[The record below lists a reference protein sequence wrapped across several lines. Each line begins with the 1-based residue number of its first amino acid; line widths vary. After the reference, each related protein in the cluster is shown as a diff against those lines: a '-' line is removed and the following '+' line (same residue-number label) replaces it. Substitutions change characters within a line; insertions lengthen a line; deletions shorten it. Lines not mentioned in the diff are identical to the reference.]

1 MKREIDA
8 LKLITPEF
16 HNSFDVFMSSDYL
29 EMAEFGGRGSGKST
43 NILFMAIIR
52 VIQDKVDCL
61 IMRKVANTLRT
72 SVFAQV
78 IWNLLEMDIL
88 KYFKVNKSTMEIIYK
103 KTGAGFYFRGADDP
117 GAMKSLKTKYPI
129 GITIFEEAD
138 QFKSYDEI
146 EVIKLSTLRGNASYF
161 KYVYMFNP
169 PRNKYHWANL
179 KWIFGN
185 NKGVFIH
192 QSNYTGNPKLPRQFY
207 EEAERMKEENPQRYK
222 WVYLGEP
229 IGSDVVPFPNLIIEK
244 ELDEE
249 LINSFDKIKQGLD
262 WGYGGDAF
270 AFARCHYDKRNKT
283 IYVFG
288 EIYGHGLSNYTTA
301 TRIKEK
307 GWNDFTITADS
318 AEKKSIAEYLEYG
331 INTTGTKKGPGSV
344 ETGFRWLGDH
354 TIIVCQ
360 KRCPNIAREFQMA
373 DFKIDKDGN
382 LTSQLVG
389 SDHGLDAVRYA
400 FESEYSYGGLKVLK

>member
-1 MKREIDA
+1 M
-8 LKLITPEF
+8 
-16 HNSFDVFMSSDYL
+16 
-29 EMAEFGGRGSGKST
+29 
-43 NILFMAIIR
+43 
-52 VIQDKVDCL
+52 
-61 IMRKVANTLRT
+61 
-72 SVFAQV
+72 
-78 IWNLLEMDIL
+78 
-88 KYFKVNKSTMEIIYK
+88 
-103 KTGAGFYFRGADDP
+103 
-117 GAMKSLKTKYPI
+117 
-129 GITIFEEAD
+129 
-138 QFKSYDEI
+138 
-146 EVIKLSTLRGNASYF
+146 
-161 KYVYMFNP
+161 
-169 PRNKYHWANL
+169 
-179 KWIFGN
+179 
-185 NKGVFIH
+185 
-192 QSNYTGNPKLPRQFY
+192 
-207 EEAERMKEENPQRYK
+207 
-222 WVYLGEP
+222 
-229 IGSDVVPFPNLIIEK
+229 PFPNLIIEK